1 VRPLAEI
8 EQRLDELGAGT
19 TGAVA
24 DTAAELLTLGE
35 EVMEHWVAA
44 KGLAPTQETREGF
57 RLLALHRQG
66 CTDDP
71 SFNACR
77 ETCRELAYHYNL
89 VTSDAE
95 HAETTQRLKM
105 MTLVARHLFLF
116 VTGKMR
122 VAALGDFCCA
132 SRPIRQESE
141 SRDRA

>member
-1 VRPLAEI
+1 VKSLEQI
-8 EQRLDELGAGT
+8 EQRLDELEAGAGGSCT
-19 TGAVA
+19 VA
-24 DTAAELLTLGE
+24 AAELVALGE
-35 EVMEHWVAA
+35 AVLEHWVSA
-44 KGLAPTQETREGF
+44 KNLAPTQETREGF

-89 VTSDAE
+89 VTSDPQHPA
-95 HAETTQRLKM
+95 TPQRLLM

-116 VTGKMR
+116 VTGKMQ

-132 SRPIRQESE
+132 SRPIRQQTESQE
-141 SRDRA
+141 TA